1 MLSYTAVKREIK
13 YTMYYIRIKTL
24 CCVLMLS
31 SIVLYLYCIHKLK
44 IFRSLIVY
52 TNECCCIF
60 AKCIRF
66 SDFFSNLDFIFIIIC
81 LSYVIYI
88 MNDIFIIMFEYVN
101 ICITGTCNFVSAITI
116 FINMYFTYYTIECTC
131 LQEKCF

>member
-1 MLSYTAVKREIK
+1 MFSYTAVKRVIK
-13 YTMYYIRIKTL
+13 YTKYYIRIKTL

-31 SIVLYLYCIHKLK
+31 SIVLYLYCIHRLK

-88 MNDIFIIMFEYVN
+88 MNDIIIIMFEFCYPLHNGYMQFCVCHHHFYQYVLHLLYN
-101 ICITGTCNFVSAITI
+101 
-116 FINMYFTYYTIECTC
+116 
-131 LQEKCF
+131 